1 MDGANMVCLQHPRAS
16 HYFWILLREQS
27 NCQRFLTQIFSTIK
41 GKSTK
46 AIHMDAPP
54 FIIALSF
61 RRQCRPFGDDLLLE
75 ADLQPANSPRHWSFV
90 TIVLKSTLKWPG

>member
-1 MDGANMVCLQHPRAS
+1 MCPDAKILIRNSWIGESQWMDGANMVCLQHPRAS
-16 HYFWILLREQS
+16 HYFRILLREQS
-27 NCQRFLTQIFSTIK
+27 NRQRVLTQIFSTIK

-61 RRQCRPFGDDLLLE
+61 
-75 ADLQPANSPRHWSFV
+75 
-90 TIVLKSTLKWPG
+90 

>member
-16 HYFWILLREQS
+16 HYFRIFLREQS
-27 NCQRFLTQIFSTIK
+27 NRQRVLTQIFSTIK
-41 GKSTK
+41 GKSTE

-75 ADLQPANSPRHWSFV
+75 ADLQPANSLRHWSFV